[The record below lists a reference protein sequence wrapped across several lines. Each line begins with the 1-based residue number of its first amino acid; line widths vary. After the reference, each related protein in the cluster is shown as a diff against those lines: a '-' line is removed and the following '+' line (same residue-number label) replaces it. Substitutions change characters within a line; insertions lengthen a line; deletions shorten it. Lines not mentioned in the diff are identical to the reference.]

1 MLWLPSPNPVPRNVS
16 LWIKFLS
23 LFGYVTYRKELPG
36 SSGLVKVAAMRK
48 SVLIVDDNS
57 FIRHALYEVFNR
69 EEDFEVCGVAENGRD
84 AIEEARRLHPDL
96 VVLDLSMPVMNGL
109 DAARVLQR
117 AMPSVPLIMYSAFE
131 DRYSE
136 QVARMRGIS
145 AIVSKSEH
153 VSTLIDKARG
163 LLYARA
169 A

>member
-1 MLWLPSPNPVPRNVS
+1 
-16 LWIKFLS
+16 
-23 LFGYVTYRKELPG
+23 
-36 SSGLVKVAAMRK
+36 MRK
-48 SVLIVDDNS
+48 TVLIVDDNA

-117 AMPSVPLIMYSAFE
+117 VMPSVPLIMYSAFE

-136 QVARMRGIS
+136 QVARVRGIS

-153 VSTLIDKARG
+153 VSILIDKARG